1 MNNFLAT
8 YKQKRY
14 IIHLLFSLKDDDDGL
29 LVFFLPEIIKQ
40 FKVVGCENLENWQH
54 LTRAQ
59 ASSIID
65 FLIKLPDTK
74 NDTLNL
80 IFSLIDK
87 ESHTQEKWDLIMSC
101 AGDVPF

>member
-8 YKQKRY
+8 YKQKKY
-14 IIHLLFSLKDDDDGL
+14 IQHLMFSLKDDDS

-80 IFSLIDK
+80 IFSLISAQ
-87 ESHTQEKWDLIMSC
+87 ESAQEKWDLIMSC
-101 AGDVPF
+101 AGEV

>member
-8 YKQKRY
+8 YKQKKY
-14 IIHLLFSLKDDDDGL
+14 IQHLMFSLKDDDS

-80 IFSLIDK
+80 IFSLISAA
-87 ESHTQEKWDLIMSC
+87 ESAREKWDLIMSC
-101 AGDVPF
+101 AGEV

>member
-8 YKQKRY
+8 YKQKKY
-14 IIHLLFSLKDDDDGL
+14 IQHLMFSLKDDDS

-80 IFSLIDK
+80 IFSLISAQ
-87 ESHTQEKWDLIMSC
+87 ESAREKWDLIMSC
-101 AGDVPF
+101 AGEV